1 MNPQVVERLG
11 LRPGQDLKIVD
22 ATNPKWSR
30 VRLPTPAGQPVQ
42 MFLPGV
48 LNRLRGVETFP
59 PSPQ

>member
-1 MNPQVVERLG
+1 VILVNPQAVERLG

-30 VRLPTPAGQPVQ
+30 VRLPTLAGQPVQ

-48 LNRLRGVETFP
+48 LNRL
-59 PSPQ
+59 